1 VTGPKVTAGEKEN
14 FVELSDY
21 LRIIRQRGWLIILL
35 ALLTAAAAFGYSKM
49 QTEVFESQVNMLVT
63 PARLDFRAGAGG
75 ERAAGRLPGV
85 VEQLLPRAHRDR

>member
-1 VTGPKVTAGEKEN
+1 M
-14 FVELSDY
+14 ELSDY

-63 PARLDFRAGAGG
+63 PARLDFGQAQAAKELLGGYQAWLNSSFRARTVIDPRKKVLDPTRPF
-75 ERAAGRLPGV
+75 ER
-85 VEQLLPRAHRDR
+85 